1 MTVRESPWLPAGER
15 GIEQTIGPEF
25 QLTRREFVTGVGAL
39 VLSFSLFPR
48 MSEGQTAQAA
58 PAPALPGSLKD
69 TPLLDAWIRVDAD
82 GTVTV
87 FTGKVEFGQGIKTAL
102 IQLAAE
108 ELVVGPPRIRLVTA
122 DTAQTPNEGYTSGSH
137 SMQDSGTAIRNAAA
151 QVREILVGM
160 AASRFGVPAESMT
173 IKDGTL
179 RAADGRSVTYAELVA
194 GLSLHVP
201 AQAQSKLR
209 DPKSR
214 TVVGKALPRVDIP
227 GKVTGGIAYVQDL
240 RLPNMVHA
248 RVVRPPSYSARLKTL
263 DSGAAE
269 KMPGVL
275 KVVRDGSFVAV
286 VAKGEFQAIAAMR
299 ALGRGATWDEQA
311 TLSPQTDIYAELQT
325 LPHEDYLIRGDATPS
340 TKPWTLESSY
350 RRPYQM
356 HGAIGPSCAVAQ
368 FEASKLTVWTH
379 SQGVYPLRSAI
390 AEMLH
395 LPPESVRCIHME
407 GSGCYG
413 HNAADD
419 AAADAALIAVAMP
432 GRPIRVQWMR
442 DHEHTWE
449 PFGPAMLTS
458 AKATLDASGTITDW
472 QFDVW
477 SGTHSS
483 RPGQAGNLAAAWLL
497 QTPFLL
503 PVPKPIPQPEG
514 GGDRNAVPLYEFAST
529 RVSHH
534 FIPKMPLRVSAL
546 RSLGAYMN
554 VFSMES
560 FMDELALAAKIDP
573 VEFRLRHLKDTRAQD
588 VIRLAAERFG
598 WSASRSQQDLGKSAD
613 KRDGK
618 RRGRG
623 FAFARYKNLGAYA
636 AVAMEVDVD
645 RESGRIEVLR
655 AVAAVDSG
663 DVVNPDGIR
672 NQIEGG
678 IVQSL
683 SWSLYESV
691 AYDETRITSRDWSN
705 YPIMRFASVPK
716 SIDIHIIDRPG
727 TPFLGTGEA
736 TQGPAAAAL
745 ANALANATGVRIRE
759 LPLTTKRVKAA
770 IGV

>member
-1 MTVRESPWLPAGER
+1 MPQETGPAFR
-15 GIEQTIGPEF
+15 
-25 QLTRREFVTGVGAL
+25 LTRREFIAGAGAL
-39 VLSFSLFPR
+39 VLSFSLLPR
-48 MSEGQTAQAA
+48 LSAGQAVQDNRA
-58 PAPALPGSLKD
+58 PSLPGSLKD
-69 TPLLDAWIRVDAD
+69 TPMLDAWIRVGAD
-82 GTVTV
+82 GTITV

-108 ELVVGPPRIRLVTA
+108 ELVVGPARIRLVTA
-122 DTAQTPNEGYTSGSH
+122 DTADTPNEGYTAGSH
-137 SMQDSGTAIRNAAA
+137 SMQDSGTAIMNAAA
-151 QVREILVGM
+151 QVREILVGL
-160 AASRFGVPAESMT
+160 AASRFGVPAESMA
-173 IKDGTL
+173 IRDGVL
-179 RAADGRSVTYAELVA
+179 RAADGRSVSYAELVA

-209 DPKSR
+209 DPKNR

-227 GKVTGGIAYVQDL
+227 GKVSGAVAYVQDL
-240 RLPNMVHA
+240 RLPNMAHA
-248 RVVRPPSYSARLKTL
+248 RVVRPPGYSARLKTL
-263 DSGAAE
+263 DSSVAE

-275 KVVRDGSFVAV
+275 KIVRDGSFVAV
-286 VAKGEFQAIAAMR
+286 VAEGEFQAVAAMR
-299 ALGRGATWDEQA
+299 ALGRGAIWDEQA
-311 TLSPQTDIYAELQT
+311 TLSPQTDIYVELQT

-340 TKPWTLESSY
+340 TKAWSLESSY

-356 HGAIGPSCAVAQ
+356 HGAIGPSCAVAR
-368 FEASKLTVWTH
+368 FEANKLTVWTH
-379 SQGVYPLRSAI
+379 SQGVYPLKGAI

-395 LPPESVRCIHME
+395 LPAQSVRCIHME

-419 AAADAALIAVAMP
+419 AAADAALIAVAVP

-442 DHEHTWE
+442 DHEHMWE

-458 AKATLDASGTITDW
+458 AKATLDARGTITDW

-497 QTPFLL
+497 QTPFSL
-503 PVPKPIPQPEG
+503 PTPKPIPQPEG
-514 GGDRNAVPLYEFAST
+514 GGDRNAVPLYEFANT

-554 VFSMES
+554 VFSIES
-560 FMDELALAAKIDP
+560 FMDELALAAKTDP
-573 VEFRLRHLKDTRAQD
+573 VEFRLRHLKDMRAQD
-588 VIRLAAERFG
+588 VVRLAAARFG
-598 WSASRSQQDLGKSAD
+598 WSAFQSQHDPN
-613 KRDGK
+613 KRGGK

-645 RESGRIEVLR
+645 RESGSIDVVR

-691 AYDETRITSRDWSN
+691 SYDETRITSRDWSS
-705 YPIMRFASVPK
+705 YPILRFASIPK

-745 ANALANATGVRIRE
+745 ANALADATGVRIRE
-759 LPLTTKRVKAA
+759 LPLTAKRVKAA